1 MSTFNLNFQD
11 DFPIPTEVDFSE
23 TAEVDDYREYFNFT
37 TSKKDSIDV
46 VSSNFNFG
54 LNSRL
59 VASLNITESLK
70 KIINYIERFTSSLTV
85 SESLSK
91 IVKYNK
97 VLSDSFTINE
107 SLSKIIHYI
116 KNLSDSFTTSES
128 LEKIVHYNKVLED
141 SLTLSDL
148 LEKIM
153 HYIER
158 FTADL
163 VLEDKLFRGFNYFY
177 SSGIDLTEA
186 LTVGSHYFIT
196 VAEGVLTLTEKIIS
210 RGISERVVSS
220 LTLEDIRKELI
231 SVRFAASFVV
241 EDFITKIMHYIEV
254 LRDSFSLV
262 EKIIKVGVALSL
274 SSSFVMRESIK
285 YILKR
290 LVDLVD
296 SFSINQKLTPLVGLR
311 ISAEFSLSDL
321 LKYIE
326 RIVLIH
332 TDSIVITQATRYL
345 FNFGLN
351 NEFNLTDQINHIE
364 QLKLFITA
372 KLENSF
378 VLAEKLI
385 PDVIF
390 SGTFTLTESLFKKSG
405 LGFKEEML
413 LREVQFFDEEILDD
427 EREYFVYNKFKE
439 DILSI
444 IENLYYLTT
453 ISGVSSYYLTET
465 ISAATSA
472 VVTSHVKPL
481 KDVLSFAE
489 KVGLHS
495 SLPIKAASISIE
507 EKISATSILNILLST
522 VTMYDKIT
530 NKSSSL
536 LLKAPLTMFTSLK
549 QSSKF
554 PLFATFLMDEVLI
567 KKESIIS
574 ILSSS
579 LTMFDK
585 ITEKAATLSLT
596 SSLTMLTSLK
606 FASSLILSAVM
617 TFTDFIRKASVLPI
631 LQSSFTMFDKI
642 TARSVGFFLSDSFI
656 MEGIISK
663 YDIIIYM
670 QNTLELLAPYYFFY
684 RYPLFNSFVMDE
696 KIVKVAISEL
706 ITATLTMVTK
716 VPLIDIY
723 LKAILSLLEHKYF
736 ALSDRFTSSFSLN
749 TEIPLIGV
757 NLKSSFEP
765 ADRFFFGLSTKLASS
780 LTLVTSIPVFGVNL
794 SSLFSLSEKYNYYFS
809 TKFESTME
817 LVEKEYFVY
826 GKPLK
831 DSFSLSDRMFKL
843 FESVLKAT
851 ISLTDRLVES
861 IKSVLSSSIILTD
874 RHYFALD
881 YPLKNAFKVSEKIMY
896 LINLGLQSEFY
907 NFDELNTAENM
918 VMDIDLLEKSSMVL
932 TEKVGFGYFFVST
945 MQVYDRV
952 FKLYSGFIS
961 AALSFVEKVRLG
973 ITSRL
978 SDNYD
983 YPEEIRFNDDEILVD
998 EKESLILKKYLEDI
1012 AALTEKLN
1020 RVIHYTPYNTEIPL
1034 EDEFPTFFAKIT
1046 EKSSEFL
1053 LSDEFELIAK
1063 LSRFKYLV
1071 EMIDSFIISD
1081 VFSDKF
1087 YRKIIDDVKLLEV
1100 QPKKNIFRR
1109 LLDKFYMLTRFEFA
1123 LDSKLISDNFEF
1135 NELRHF
1141 NLRYL
1146 LSSAGLTVSEKL
1158 VNREVFASLFGEME
1172 LSERISYLFG
1182 GEMFLS
1188 DSIFVKERVKDYIT
1202 LKPFIDSMVLF
1213 DVRVHTFNYFILN
1226 TLNIYDRFRDIPKEI
1241 ILVNDKILLRSSLY
1255 RIMQYNDI
1263 FSFVKTL
1270 IPVNV
1275 YYGVI
1280 YDEKWI
1286 DVQRTGNLVLVYP
1299 RNVPV
1304 EYIGFGTEQFSK
1316 YDVELM
1322 FYVFGTWEDLEDIII
1337 KVHNN
1342 VESYI
1347 GGTDNINLERT
1358 VWVKITSEKNLQQDL
1373 RGAQKYNM
1381 HLEVMVYAPLKS
1393 IPPEVNE

>member
-46 VSSNFNFG
+46 VSGNFNFG
-54 LNSRL
+54 LNSKL
-59 VASLNITESLK
+59 AASLNITESLK

-91 IVKYNK
+91 VVKYNK

-116 KNLSDSFTTSES
+116 KNLSDSFTASES

-158 FTADL
+158 FTANL
-163 VLEDKLFRGFNYFY
+163 VLEDKLFRRFNYFY
-177 SSGIDLTEA
+177 SNSIDLTEA

-196 VAEGVLTLTEKIIS
+196 VGEGVLTLTEKIIS

-220 LTLEDIRKELI
+220 LILEDIRKEFI
-231 SVRFAASFVV
+231 SIRFAASFVV
-241 EDFITKIMHYIEV
+241 EDFITKIMHYNEV
-254 LRDSFSLV
+254 LRDSF
-262 EKIIKVGVALSL
+262 
-274 SSSFVMRESIK
+274 
-285 YILKR
+285 IL
-290 LVDLVD
+290 
-296 SFSINQKLTPLVGLR
+296 
-311 ISAEFSLSDL
+311 
-321 LKYIE
+321 
-326 RIVLIH
+326 
-332 TDSIVITQATRYL
+332 
-345 FNFGLN
+345 
-351 NEFNLTDQINHIE
+351 
-364 QLKLFITA
+364 
-372 KLENSF
+372 
-378 VLAEKLI
+378 
-385 PDVIF
+385 
-390 SGTFTLTESLFKKSG
+390 
-405 LGFKEEML
+405 
-413 LREVQFFDEEILDD
+413 
-427 EREYFVYNKFKE
+427 
-439 DILSI
+439 
-444 IENLYYLTT
+444 
-453 ISGVSSYYLTET
+453 
-465 ISAATSA
+465 
-472 VVTSHVKPL
+472 
-481 KDVLSFAE
+481 
-489 KVGLHS
+489 
-495 SLPIKAASISIE
+495 
-507 EKISATSILNILLST
+507 
-522 VTMYDKIT
+522 
-530 NKSSSL
+530 
-536 LLKAPLTMFTSLK
+536 
-549 QSSKF
+549 
-554 PLFATFLMDEVLI
+554 
-567 KKESIIS
+567 
-574 ILSSS
+574 
-579 LTMFDK
+579 
-585 ITEKAATLSLT
+585 
-596 SSLTMLTSLK
+596 
-606 FASSLILSAVM
+606 
-617 TFTDFIRKASVLPI
+617 
-631 LQSSFTMFDKI
+631 
-642 TARSVGFFLSDSFI
+642 
-656 MEGIISK
+656 EGIISK

-684 RYPLFNSFVMDE
+684 KYPLFNSFVMDE

-706 ITATLTMVTK
+706 ITASLTMVTE

-881 YPLKNAFKVSEKIMY
+881 YPLKNVFKVSEKIMF

-932 TEKVGFGYFFVST
+932 TEKVGFGFFFSST

-961 AALSFVEKVRLG
+961 AALSFVERVRLG

-998 EKESLILKKYLEDI
+998 EKESLILEKYLEDI
-1012 AALTEKLN
+1012 ATFTEKLN

-1046 EKSSEFL
+1046 EKASTAL
-1053 LSDEFELIAK
+1053 LSDSFELIAK

-1141 NLRYL
+1141 NLKQP

-1188 DSIFVKERVKDYIT
+1188 DNIFVKERVKDYIT

-1381 HLEVMVYAPLKS
+1381 HLEVMVYAPLKP